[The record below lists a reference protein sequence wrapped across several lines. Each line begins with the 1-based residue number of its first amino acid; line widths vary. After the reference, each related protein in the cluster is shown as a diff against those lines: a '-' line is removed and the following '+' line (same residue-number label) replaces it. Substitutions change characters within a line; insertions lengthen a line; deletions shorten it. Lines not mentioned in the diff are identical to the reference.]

1 MGSGALDYETE
12 PPGCQPDKEIVV
24 YDWKR
29 LLQSLLFPV
38 HCRLCAVRTGTAVSL
53 CPDCSADLP
62 WLESACHQCG
72 CALPAGDDQLLCGAC
87 QQRPPLFDTTTA
99 ILQYRPP
106 VDYLVQRLKFSGEL
120 AIAPLLSELLALQ
133 VCSREDSLPGLIVP
147 VPLHPSRL
155 RERGFNQATEIARL
169 LGKKLHLPVNHRLCK
184 RTRKTDT
191 QSLLPVKI
199 RHWNV
204 RNAFA
209 VTGEI
214 PARHIAIVDDVMTT
228 GHTVNEL
235 ARALKRAGAERVE
248 VWVIARAG
256 H

>member
-1 MGSGALDYETE
+1 M
-12 PPGCQPDKEIVV
+12 V
-24 YDWKR
+24 YDWTKA
-29 LLQSLLFPV
+29 LQSLLFPV
-38 HCRLCAVRTGTAVSL
+38 HCRLCAVRTGTALSL
-53 CPDCSADLP
+53 CTDCRSDLP
-62 WLESACHQCG
+62 WAGPACDRCG
-72 CALPAGDDQLLCGAC
+72 IRLAGPGQLLCGTC
-87 QQRPPLFDTTTA
+87 QQHPPHFDTTTA
-99 ILQYRPP
+99 LLQYRPP

-120 AIAPLLSELLALQ
+120 AIAPLLATLLAQRL
-133 VCSREDSLPGLIVP
+133 VSAAVPRPELIVP
-147 VPLHPSRL
+147 VPLHRSRL
-155 RERGFNQATEIARL
+155 RERGFNQATEIARR
-169 LGKKLHLPVNHRLCK
+169 LGRRLQLPVDQRLCV
-184 RTRKTDT
+184 RTRKTDA

-214 PARHIAIVDDVMTT
+214 PGCHAAIVDDVMTT

-235 ARALKRAGAERVE
+235 ARALKRAGAERVD

>member
-1 MGSGALDYETE
+1 MDYETE
-12 PPGCQPDKEIVV
+12 QRGCQPDNGNVV
-24 YDWKR
+24 YDWKQ
-29 LLQSLLFPV
+29 LLQSLMFPV
-38 HCRLCAVRTGTAVSL
+38 HCRLCAARTGSAVSL

-62 WLESACHQCG
+62 WLESACQQCG
-72 CALPAGDDQLLCGAC
+72 CALPGGDKRLLCGAC
-87 QQRPPLFDTTTA
+87 QQRPPHFDATTA
-99 ILQYRPP
+99 LMRYRPP

-120 AIAPLLSELLALQ
+120 AIAPLFSDLLAMQ
-133 VCSREDSLPGLIVP
+133 VSSRDACLPDFMVP

-169 LGKKLHLPVNHRLCK
+169 LGRKLQLPVNQRLCK

-204 RNAFA
+204 RNAFT
-209 VTGEI
+209 VSGEI
-214 PARHIAIVDDVMTT
+214 PAPHVAIIDDVMTT

>member
-1 MGSGALDYETE
+1 MDYETE
-12 PPGCQPDKEIVV
+12 LGSCQPDNRKVV
-24 YDWKR
+24 YDWKQ
-29 LLQSLLFPV
+29 LLQSLAFPA
-38 HCRLCAVRTGTAVSL
+38 HCRLCTARTGGTGSL
-53 CPDCSADLP
+53 CPACSADLP
-62 WLESACHQCG
+62 WLESACQQCG
-72 CALPAGDDQLLCGAC
+72 CALPGGEQRLRCGTC
-87 QQRPPLFDTTTA
+87 QQQPPHFDATTA
-99 ILQYRPP
+99 LLRYRPP

-120 AIAPLLSELLALQ
+120 AIAPLFSGLLATQLS
-133 VCSREDSLPGLIVP
+133 CRDTSLPDFMVP

-169 LGKKLHLPVNHRLCK
+169 LGRKLHLPVNRRLCK

-191 QSLLPVKI
+191 QSLLPLKI

-209 VTGEI
+209 VSGAI
-214 PARHIAIVDDVMTT
+214 PARHVAIVDDVMTT

-235 ARALKRAGAERVE
+235 ARALKRAGARRVE

>member
-1 MGSGALDYETE
+1 
-12 PPGCQPDKEIVV
+12 
-24 YDWKR
+24 
-29 LLQSLLFPV
+29 
-38 HCRLCAVRTGTAVSL
+38 LCA
-53 CPDCSADLP
+53 DCAADLP

-72 CALPAGDDQLLCGAC
+72 CALPAGDNRLRCGAC
-87 QQRPPLFDTTTA
+87 QQRPPYFDTTTA

-120 AIAPLLSELLALQ
+120 AIAPLVAGLLATRL
-133 VCSREDSLPGLIVP
+133 RATRTALPDLVVP

-169 LGKKLHLPVNHRLCK
+169 LGNDLQLPVNHRLCK
-184 RTRKTDT
+184 RTRKTDA
-191 QSLLPVKI
+191 QSLLPVKV

-204 RNAFA
+204 RNAF
-209 VTGEI
+209 TINGELI
-214 PARHIAIVDDVMTT
+214 VRHVAIVDDVMTT

-235 ARALKRAGAERVE
+235 ARVLKCAGAERVE

>member
-1 MGSGALDYETE
+1 MDYETE
-12 PPGCQPDKEIVV
+12 PPGCQPDKGIVV
-24 YDWKR
+24 YDWIPH
-29 LLQSLLFPV
+29 LQSLLFPV
-38 HCRLCAVRTGTAVSL
+38 HCRLCAGRTGTTVSL
-53 CPDCSADLP
+53 CADCSTDLP
-62 WLESACHQCG
+62 WLGSACRQCG
-72 CALPAGDDQLLCGAC
+72 GSVPGADSLLLCGAC
-87 QQRPPLFDTTTA
+87 QRRPPHFDATTA
-99 ILQYRPP
+99 LLHYRPP

-120 AIAPLLSELLALQ
+120 AIAPLLSGLLAKQ
-133 VCSREDSLPGLIVP
+133 VSSPGTTLPDVLVP

-169 LGKKLHLPVNHRLCK
+169 LGRRLQLTVNHRLCR
-184 RTRKTDT
+184 RTRNTDA

-209 VTGEI
+209 VTERI
-214 PARHIAIVDDVMTT
+214 PARHVAIIDDVMTT

-235 ARALKRAGAERVE
+235 ARVLKRAGAKRVD